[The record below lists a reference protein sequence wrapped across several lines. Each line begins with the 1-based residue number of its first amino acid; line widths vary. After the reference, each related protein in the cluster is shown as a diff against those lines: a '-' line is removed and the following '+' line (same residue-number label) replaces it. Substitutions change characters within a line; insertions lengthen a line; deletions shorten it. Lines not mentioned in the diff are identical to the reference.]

1 MGELVAIA
9 HLFEYNGGMSSTVPH
24 DSVRLF
30 EAALGVLEN
39 GGDEDALL
47 HVLRAAPRLKRLIER
62 AEVAAVSGLARLDSF
77 ASRGHRKPE
86 NAICDLTGDEHWVAR
101 QLVTAA

>member
-30 EAALGVLEN
+30 EAALVVLEN

-47 HVLRAAPRLKRLIER
+47 DLLRAAPGLKRLIER
-62 AEVAAVSGLARLDSF
+62 AEVAAVAGLQRLDSF
-77 ASRGHRKPE
+77 ASRGYRNRE
-86 NAICDLTGDEHWVAR
+86 SALCDLTGDEDWMGR
-101 QLVTAA
+101 Q